1 MRVLEL
7 NFIKED
13 GKAAKITIAN
23 AREGLTPAEVKSVME
38 NIISKDV
45 FAPSG
50 MGLLEVGSA
59 KMITTQ
65 EEQLELA

>member
-23 AREGLTPAEVKSVME
+23 ARENLTPAEVKVVME
-38 NIISKDV
+38 HIISKDV

-50 MGLLEVGSA
+50 KGLVEAGGA
-59 KMITTQ
+59 KVITTQ
-65 EEQLELA
+65 EEKLAFA